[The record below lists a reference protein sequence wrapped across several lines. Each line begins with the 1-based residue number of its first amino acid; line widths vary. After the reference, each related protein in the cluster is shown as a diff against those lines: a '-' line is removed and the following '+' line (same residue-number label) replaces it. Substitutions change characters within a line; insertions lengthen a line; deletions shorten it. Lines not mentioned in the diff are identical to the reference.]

1 MKEKDITFGNY
12 SPEFKP
18 TPLSSTGDTPVDFYS
33 WGENPSGGLIT
44 RKQQMDAKLEK
55 AFDSIEISEDP
66 TTPETDYVLKVLGKD
81 AGRLVMPIDS
91 IINNAYYD
99 KQTQELVLVI
109 SMGDTEK
116 EIRINVKE
124 LVDDYKGDDATISI
138 DENNVIS
145 IKKEVMDKFTD
156 LYKSISDET
165 AEREA
170 ADVTLQGAID
180 AEAATRELAD
190 EALQGAVDTEAAT
203 REAKDTELQGN
214 IDAEATARTS
224 ADEALQE
231 AIDAETEG
239 RTAADEVLQAAIDA
253 EIAARTSADET
264 LQGAID
270 SEVAARE
277 AADVALQGA
286 IDTEIATRTSEDA
299 KLQQAIDTE
308 VATREAKDT
317 ELQGNIDA
325 EIEARTSADEA
336 LQGAIDSEVATR
348 TSEDTKL
355 QEAINA
361 EATSREAK
369 DTELQGNIDAEATA
383 RTSADEALQEAINA
397 EVATRTS
404 EDAKLQEAI
413 NAESAARESVK
424 EALQG
429 AIDTEA
435 TTRETKDTKLQE
447 SIDAESAAREAK
459 DTEFQGVINTEVTTR
474 EAKDT
479 ELQAAINAEAT
490 ARETKD
496 IEFQGVINAEAT
508 AREAKDTEFQGVI
521 DAEIA
526 ARTSAD
532 TNLQNAINKEIEDR
546 EAADVTLQNSIA
558 TTLSDSKSYT
568 DSEIAKEVARAE
580 EAENTLKDSKADKEH
595 THQISEVE
603 TLQTV
608 LDTKLTLDGV
618 KAIINEQIYK
628 LFKTVVVD
636 TADFN
641 TADTT
646 NPNES
651 YALVG
656 DGETISMTQSKSFI
670 GKSVKLGNIDLSSES
685 STKSVLN
692 IVANDSELDNLTLS
706 GTWSRSVGGNTMIS
720 LNNAQNVTVSD
731 VEVSRTG
738 GYNAVEIGLDGKGT
752 TKSVVIDG
760 LEISSS
766 LSNNGINIFSFED
779 NANVI
784 IKNCHFTEVSNP
796 IRISN
801 MTYAKNVNITIQDCT
816 FDTWESNTPAYAGLI
831 LLQDHTSTSTE
842 VFNEKNPFATFNI
855 TIDNVTG
862 PYGKIASGQTMEEIC
877 ASQNAE
883 KQLVYMYV
891 DKATPTL
898 IPYTSDKYPTI
909 TIK

>member
-44 RKQQMDAKLEK
+44 RKQQMDDKLEK
-55 AFDSIEISEDP
+55 AFDSIEISEDT
-66 TTPETDYVLKVLGKD
+66 TTPETDYVLKVLGKE

-99 KQTQELVLVI
+99 NQTQELVLVI
-109 SMGDTEK
+109 SIGDTEK

-124 LVDDYKGDDATISI
+124 LVDEYKGDDATISI

-165 AEREA
+165 AAREA
-170 ADVTLQGAID
+170 ADEALQEAIDTEAAARETKDTELQGNIEAEAATRESADEALQGAID
-180 AEAATRELAD
+180 AEAAR
-190 EALQGAVDTEAAT
+190 
-203 REAKDTELQGN
+203 REAKDTELQSAIDTEVAAREAKDAELQGN
-214 IDAEATARTS
+214 IDAEAEARTS
-224 ADEALQE
+224 ADTNLQNAINKEIEDRKTAGEALQTAIDNEVAAREAKDTELQE
-231 AIDAETEG
+231 AINGEA
-239 RTAADEVLQAAIDA
+239 
-253 EIAARTSADET
+253 AARTSADET

-277 AADVALQGA
+277 AAD
-286 IDTEIATRTSEDA
+286 
-299 KLQQAIDTE
+299 
-308 VATREAKDT
+308 
-317 ELQGNIDA
+317 
-325 EIEARTSADEA
+325 
-336 LQGAIDSEVATR
+336 
-348 TSEDTKL
+348 
-355 QEAINA
+355 
-361 EATSREAK
+361 
-369 DTELQGNIDAEATA
+369 
-383 RTSADEALQEAINA
+383 
-397 EVATRTS
+397 
-404 EDAKLQEAI
+404 
-413 NAESAARESVK
+413 
-424 EALQG
+424 
-429 AIDTEA
+429 
-435 TTRETKDTKLQE
+435 
-447 SIDAESAAREAK
+447 
-459 DTEFQGVINTEVTTR
+459 
-474 EAKDT
+474 
-479 ELQAAINAEAT
+479 
-490 ARETKD
+490 
-496 IEFQGVINAEAT
+496 
-508 AREAKDTEFQGVI
+508 
-521 DAEIA
+521 
-526 ARTSAD
+526 

-546 EAADVTLQNSIA
+546 EAADVALQNSIA

-568 DSEIAKEVARAE
+568 DSEIAKEVARAK

-608 LDTKLTLDGV
+608 LDTKLTLDEV
-618 KAIINEQIYK
+618 KAILNEQIYK
-628 LFKTVVVD
+628 IFKTVVVD

-670 GKSVKLGNIDLSSES
+670 GKSVKLGNIGLSSES

-752 TKSVVIDG
+752 VKSVVIDG

-779 NANVI
+779 NANIV

-816 FDTWESNTPAYAGLI
+816 FDKWESGTPAYAGLI

>member
-18 TPLSSTGDTPVDFYS
+18 TPLSATGDTPVDFYS

-165 AEREA
+165 AAREA
-170 ADVTLQGAID
+170 
-180 AEAATRELAD
+180 
-190 EALQGAVDTEAAT
+190 
-203 REAKDTELQGN
+203 
-214 IDAEATARTS
+214 

-231 AIDAETEG
+231 AIDTEAAARESADEALQGAIETETEG

-253 EIAARTSADET
+253 EVT
-264 LQGAID
+264 
-270 SEVAARE
+270 
-277 AADVALQGA
+277 
-286 IDTEIATRTSEDA
+286 
-299 KLQQAIDTE
+299 
-308 VATREAKDT
+308 TRETKDT
-317 ELQGNIDA
+317 ELQ
-325 EIEARTSADEA
+325 S
-336 LQGAIDSEVATR
+336 
-348 TSEDTKL
+348 
-355 QEAINA
+355 AINA
-361 EATSREAK
+361 EATARETK
-369 DTELQGNIDAEATA
+369 DTELQGNIDAEA
-383 RTSADEALQEAINA
+383 
-397 EVATRTS
+397 
-404 EDAKLQEAI
+404 
-413 NAESAARESVK
+413 
-424 EALQG
+424 
-429 AIDTEA
+429 
-435 TTRETKDTKLQE
+435 
-447 SIDAESAAREAK
+447 
-459 DTEFQGVINTEVTTR
+459 
-474 EAKDT
+474 
-479 ELQAAINAEAT
+479 
-490 ARETKD
+490 
-496 IEFQGVINAEAT
+496 
-508 AREAKDTEFQGVI
+508 
-521 DAEIA
+521 A

-532 TNLQNAINKEIEDR
+532 TNLQNAIDKEIEDR
-546 EAADVTLQNSIA
+546 EAADVELQNSIA

-568 DSEIAKEVARAE
+568 DTEIAKEVARAE
-580 EAENTLKDSKADKEH
+580 EAENTLKESKADKEH

-608 LDTKLTLDGV
+608 LDTKLTLDEV
-618 KAIINEQIYK
+618 KAILNEQIYK

-670 GKSVKLGNIDLSSES
+670 GKSVKLGNVNLSSES

-752 TKSVVIDG
+752 VKSVVIDG

-779 NANVI
+779 NANIV

-816 FDTWESNTPAYAGLI
+816 FDKWESGTPAYAGLI

-898 IPYTSDKYPTI
+898 IAYASDKYPTI

>member
-99 KQTQELVLVI
+99 NQTQELVLVI

-156 LYKSISDET
+156 LYKSISDE
-165 AEREA
+165 A
-170 ADVTLQGAID
+170 
-180 AEAATRELAD
+180 
-190 EALQGAVDTEAAT
+190 
-203 REAKDTELQGN
+203 
-214 IDAEATARTS
+214 
-224 ADEALQE
+224 
-231 AIDAETEG
+231 
-239 RTAADEVLQAAIDA
+239 
-253 EIAARTSADET
+253 
-264 LQGAID
+264 
-270 SEVAARE
+270 AARE
-277 AADVALQGA
+277 AAD
-286 IDTEIATRTSEDA
+286 
-299 KLQQAIDTE
+299 
-308 VATREAKDT
+308 
-317 ELQGNIDA
+317 A
-325 EIEARTSADEA
+325 E
-336 LQGAIDSEVATR
+336 
-348 TSEDTKL
+348 
-355 QEAINA
+355 
-361 EATSREAK
+361 
-369 DTELQGNIDAEATA
+369 
-383 RTSADEALQEAINA
+383 
-397 EVATRTS
+397 
-404 EDAKLQEAI
+404 
-413 NAESAARESVK
+413 
-424 EALQG
+424 
-429 AIDTEA
+429 
-435 TTRETKDTKLQE
+435 
-447 SIDAESAAREAK
+447 
-459 DTEFQGVINTEVTTR
+459 
-474 EAKDT
+474 
-479 ELQAAINAEAT
+479 
-490 ARETKD
+490 
-496 IEFQGVINAEAT
+496 
-508 AREAKDTEFQGVI
+508 
-521 DAEIA
+521 
-526 ARTSAD
+526 
-532 TNLQNAINKEIEDR
+532 
-546 EAADVTLQNSIA
+546 LQNSIA
-558 TTLSDSKSYT
+558 TTLSGSKSYT
-568 DSEIAKEVARAE
+568 DSEIAKEVARAK

-608 LDTKLTLDGV
+608 LDTKLTLDEV
-618 KAIINEQIYK
+618 KAILNEQIYK

-670 GKSVKLGNIDLSSES
+670 GKSVKLGNVNLSSES

-752 TKSVVIDG
+752 VKSVVIDG

-779 NANVI
+779 NANIV

-801 MTYAKNVNITIQDCT
+801 MTYAKNVNITIQDCI
-816 FDTWESNTPAYAGLI
+816 FDSWESGTPAYAGLV

-862 PYGKIASGQTMEEIC
+862 PYGKIASGQNMEDIC

-898 IPYTSDKYPTI
+898 IPYASDKYPTI

>member
-99 KQTQELVLVI
+99 NQTQELVLVI
-109 SMGDTEK
+109 SIGDTEK

-124 LVDDYKGDDATISI
+124 LVDEYKGDDATISI

-165 AEREA
+165 A
-170 ADVTLQGAID
+170 
-180 AEAATRELAD
+180 
-190 EALQGAVDTEAAT
+190 
-203 REAKDTELQGN
+203 
-214 IDAEATARTS
+214 
-224 ADEALQE
+224 
-231 AIDAETEG
+231 
-239 RTAADEVLQAAIDA
+239 
-253 EIAARTSADET
+253 
-264 LQGAID
+264 
-270 SEVAARE
+270 ARE
-277 AADVALQGA
+277 AAD
-286 IDTEIATRTSEDA
+286 
-299 KLQQAIDTE
+299 
-308 VATREAKDT
+308 EA
-317 ELQGNIDA
+317 
-325 EIEARTSADEA
+325 
-336 LQGAIDSEVATR
+336 
-348 TSEDTKL
+348 
-355 QEAINA
+355 
-361 EATSREAK
+361 
-369 DTELQGNIDAEATA
+369 
-383 RTSADEALQEAINA
+383 
-397 EVATRTS
+397 
-404 EDAKLQEAI
+404 
-413 NAESAARESVK
+413 
-424 EALQG
+424 
-429 AIDTEA
+429 
-435 TTRETKDTKLQE
+435 
-447 SIDAESAAREAK
+447 
-459 DTEFQGVINTEVTTR
+459 
-474 EAKDT
+474 
-479 ELQAAINAEAT
+479 LQAAINAEAT
-490 ARETKD
+490 AREAKD
-496 IEFQGVINAEAT
+496 I
-508 AREAKDTEFQGVI
+508 EFQGVI

-532 TNLQNAINKEIEDR
+532 TNLQNAIDKEIEDR
-546 EAADVTLQNSIA
+546 KAADAELQNSIA

-608 LDTKLTLDGV
+608 LDTKLTLDEV
-618 KAIINEQIYK
+618 KAILNEQIYK
-628 LFKTVVVD
+628 IFNTVVVD

-670 GKSVKLGNIDLSSES
+670 GKSVKLGNIGLSSES

-752 TKSVVIDG
+752 VKSVVIDG

-779 NANVI
+779 NANIV

-816 FDTWESNTPAYAGLI
+816 FDKWESGTPAYAGLI

-862 PYGKIASGQTMEEIC
+862 PYGKIASGQTMEDIC

-898 IPYTSDKYPTI
+898 IPYASDKYPTI

>member
-1 MKEKDITFGNY
+1 MKEKDIKFGSY

-18 TPLSSTGDTPVDFYS
+18 TPLSPTGDTPVDFYS

-99 KQTQELVLVI
+99 NQTKELVLVI
-109 SMGDTEK
+109 SIGDTEK

-124 LVDDYKGDDATISI
+124 LVDEYKGDDATISI

-165 AEREA
+165 AAREA
-170 ADVTLQGAID
+170 
-180 AEAATRELAD
+180 AD
-190 EALQGAVDTEAAT
+190 EALQEAIDTEATT
-203 REAKDTELQGN
+203 REAKDTELQ
-214 IDAEATARTS
+214 
-224 ADEALQE
+224 E
-231 AIDAETEG
+231 AIDAEVATRE
-239 RTAADEVLQAAIDA
+239 AADTNLQNVINK
-253 EIAARTSADET
+253 EIED
-264 LQGAID
+264 
-270 SEVAARE
+270 RE
-277 AADVALQGA
+277 AADVVLQGA
-286 IDTEIATRTSEDA
+286 IDTEIATRTSEDV
-299 KLQQAIDTE
+299 KLQEAIDTE
-308 VATREAKDT
+308 VATR
-317 ELQGNIDA
+317 
-325 EIEARTSADEA
+325 
-336 LQGAIDSEVATR
+336 
-348 TSEDTKL
+348 TSED
-355 QEAINA
+355 
-361 EATSREAK
+361 
-369 DTELQGNIDAEATA
+369 
-383 RTSADEALQEAINA
+383 
-397 EVATRTS
+397 
-404 EDAKLQEAI
+404 
-413 NAESAARESVK
+413 VK
-424 EALQG
+424 LQG

-435 TTRETKDTKLQE
+435 AT
-447 SIDAESAAREAK
+447 REAK

-479 ELQAAINAEAT
+479 ELQTAINAEAT
-490 ARETKD
+490 AREAKD
-496 IEFQGVINAEAT
+496 IEFQGVIDAESA

-532 TNLQNAINKEIEDR
+532 TNLQNTINKEIEDR
-546 EAADVTLQNSIA
+546 EAADVELQNSIA

-608 LDTKLTLDGV
+608 LDTKLTLDEV
-618 KAIINEQIYK
+618 KAILNEQIYK
-628 LFKTVVVD
+628 IFNTVVVD

-656 DGETISMTQSKSFI
+656 DGEAISMTQSKSFI
-670 GKSVKLGNIDLSSES
+670 GKSVKLGNVNLSSDS
-685 STKSVLN
+685 SIKSVLN
-692 IVANDSELDNLTLS
+692 ITANDSELDNLTLS
-706 GTWSRSVGGNTMIS
+706 GTWSQSVGGNTMIT

-738 GYNAVEIGLDGKGT
+738 GYNAIDIGLDGKGT
-752 TKSVVIDG
+752 VKSVVIDG

-779 NANVI
+779 NANIV

-816 FDTWESNTPAYAGLI
+816 FDSWESGTPAYAGLI

-862 PYGKIASGQTMEEIC
+862 PYGKIASGQTMEDIC

-898 IPYTSDKYPTI
+898 IPYASDKYPTI

>member
-99 KQTQELVLVI
+99 NQTQELVLVI
-109 SMGDTEK
+109 SIGDTEK

-124 LVDDYKGDDATISI
+124 LVDEYKGDDATISI

-165 AEREA
+165 AAREA
-170 ADVTLQGAID
+170 
-180 AEAATRELAD
+180 
-190 EALQGAVDTEAAT
+190 
-203 REAKDTELQGN
+203 
-214 IDAEATARTS
+214 

-231 AIDAETEG
+231 AIDTEAATRESADETLQGAIDTETEG

-253 EIAARTSADET
+253 EAAR
-264 LQGAID
+264 
-270 SEVAARE
+270 
-277 AADVALQGA
+277 
-286 IDTEIATRTSEDA
+286 
-299 KLQQAIDTE
+299 
-308 VATREAKDT
+308 REAKD
-317 ELQGNIDA
+317 A
-325 EIEARTSADEA
+325 
-336 LQGAIDSEVATR
+336 
-348 TSEDTKL
+348 
-355 QEAINA
+355 
-361 EATSREAK
+361 
-369 DTELQGNIDAEATA
+369 
-383 RTSADEALQEAINA
+383 
-397 EVATRTS
+397 
-404 EDAKLQEAI
+404 
-413 NAESAARESVK
+413 
-424 EALQG
+424 
-429 AIDTEA
+429 
-435 TTRETKDTKLQE
+435 
-447 SIDAESAAREAK
+447 
-459 DTEFQGVINTEVTTR
+459 
-474 EAKDT
+474 

-496 IEFQGVINAEAT
+496 IEFQGVIDAEAA

-521 DAEIA
+521 DTEIA

-546 EAADVTLQNSIA
+546 EAADNVLQNSIT

-568 DSEIAKEVARAE
+568 DSEIAKEVARAK
-580 EAENTLKDSKADKEH
+580 EAENTLKESKADKDH

-608 LDTKLTLDGV
+608 LDTKLTLDEV
-618 KAIINEQIYK
+618 KAILNEQIYK

-752 TKSVVIDG
+752 VKSVVIDG

-779 NANVI
+779 NANIV

-816 FDTWESNTPAYAGLI
+816 FDSWESGTPAYAGLV
-831 LLQDHTSTSTE
+831 LLQDHTSASTE
-842 VFNEKNPFATFNI
+842 EFNEKNPFATFNI

-862 PYGKIASGQTMEEIC
+862 PYGKIASGQTMEDIC

-898 IPYTSDKYPTI
+898 IPYASDKYPTI

>member
-66 TTPETDYVLKVLGKD
+66 TTTETDYVLKVLGKD

-116 EIRINVKE
+116 EIRINVKD

-165 AEREA
+165 AA
-170 ADVTLQGAID
+170 
-180 AEAATRELAD
+180 
-190 EALQGAVDTEAAT
+190 

-214 IDAEATARTS
+214 IEAEAATRES
-224 ADEALQE
+224 ADEALQG

-253 EIAARTSADET
+253 ES
-264 LQGAID
+264 
-270 SEVAARE
+270 
-277 AADVALQGA
+277 
-286 IDTEIATRTSEDA
+286 
-299 KLQQAIDTE
+299 
-308 VATREAKDT
+308 
-317 ELQGNIDA
+317 
-325 EIEARTSADEA
+325 
-336 LQGAIDSEVATR
+336 
-348 TSEDTKL
+348 
-355 QEAINA
+355 
-361 EATSREAK
+361 TSREAK
-369 DTELQGNIDAEATA
+369 DTELQENIDAEATA
-383 RTSADEALQEAINA
+383 RTSADEALQEAIDA

-413 NAESAARESVK
+413 NAESAARESVNK
-424 EALQG
+424 ALQG

-435 TTRETKDTKLQE
+435 STRETKDTELQGN
-447 SIDAESAAREAK
+447 IDAESAAREAK

-496 IEFQGVINAEAT
+496 IEFQGVIDAEAA

-521 DAEIA
+521 DAEAA

-568 DSEIAKEVARAE
+568 DSEIAKEVARAK

-608 LDTKLTLDGV
+608 LDTKLTLDEV
-618 KAIINEQIYK
+618 KAILNEQIYK

-752 TKSVVIDG
+752 VKSVVIDG

-779 NANVI
+779 NANIV

-816 FDTWESNTPAYAGLI
+816 FDSWESGTPAYAGLV
-831 LLQDHTSTSTE
+831 LLQDHTSASTE
-842 VFNEKNPFATFNI
+842 EFNEKNPFATFNI

-862 PYGKIASGQTMEEIC
+862 PYGKIASGQTMEDIC
-877 ASQNAE
+877 ASQIAD
-883 KQLVYMYV
+883 KQLVYTYV
-891 DKATPTL
+891 DKATPSL

>member
-18 TPLSSTGDTPVDFYS
+18 TPLSATGDTPVDFYS

-99 KQTQELVLVI
+99 NQTQELVLVI

-165 AEREA
+165 AAREA
-170 ADVTLQGAID
+170 
-180 AEAATRELAD
+180 
-190 EALQGAVDTEAAT
+190 
-203 REAKDTELQGN
+203 
-214 IDAEATARTS
+214 

-231 AIDAETEG
+231 AIDAEATTRESADETLQGAIDTETEG

-253 EIAARTSADET
+253 EAARREAKDAELQAAINAEATARETKDTELQGNIDAEAATREAKDAKLQEAINKEIEDRKTAIDDEVAAREAKDTELQEAINGEAAARTSADET

-277 AADVALQGA
+277 AADTNLQNAINKEIEDREAADATLQGA
-286 IDTEIATRTSEDA
+286 IDAEASTRTSEDA
-299 KLQQAIDTE
+299 KLQGA
-308 VATREAKDT
+308 
-317 ELQGNIDA
+317 IDA
-325 EIEARTSADEA
+325 ETEARTSADEA

-361 EATSREAK
+361 EA
-369 DTELQGNIDAEATA
+369 AT
-383 RTSADEALQEAINA
+383 
-397 EVATRTS
+397 
-404 EDAKLQEAI
+404 
-413 NAESAARESVK
+413 RESVN

-435 TTRETKDTKLQE
+435 STRETKDTELQGN
-447 SIDAESAAREAK
+447 IDAESAAREAK
-459 DTEFQGVINTEVTTR
+459 DTEFQGVI
-474 EAKDT
+474 DT
-479 ELQAAINAEAT
+479 
-490 ARETKD
+490 
-496 IEFQGVINAEAT
+496 
-508 AREAKDTEFQGVI
+508 
-521 DAEIA
+521 EIA

-532 TNLQNAINKEIEDR
+532 TNLQNAIDKEIEDR
-546 EAADVTLQNSIA
+546 EAADAELQNSIA

-568 DSEIAKEVARAE
+568 DSEIAKEVARAK

-608 LDTKLTLDGV
+608 LDTKLTLDEV
-618 KAIINEQIYK
+618 KAILNEQIYK

-752 TKSVVIDG
+752 VKSVVIDG

-779 NANVI
+779 NANIV

-816 FDTWESNTPAYAGLI
+816 FEKWESGTPAYAGLI

-862 PYGKIASGQTMEEIC
+862 PYGKIASGQAMEDIC
-877 ASQNAE
+877 ASQIVE

-898 IPYTSDKYPTI
+898 IPYASDKYPTI

>member
-18 TPLSSTGDTPVDFYS
+18 TPLSPTGDTPVDFYS

-109 SMGDTEK
+109 SIGDTEK

-124 LVDDYKGDDATISI
+124 LVDEYKGDDATISI

-165 AEREA
+165 AAREA
-170 ADVTLQGAID
+170 ADETLQEAIDAETEGRTAADEVLQAAID
-180 AEAATRELAD
+180 AEAARREAKDAELQSAIDTEVAAREAKDAELQGNIDAEIEARTNEDAKLQEAINKEIEDREAAD
-190 EALQGAVDTEAAT
+190 VALQGAIDTEIATRTSEDAKLQEAIDAETATRSSEDVKLQGAIDTEAAT

-231 AIDAETEG
+231 AIDAE
-239 RTAADEVLQAAIDA
+239 I
-253 EIAARTSADET
+253 
-264 LQGAID
+264 
-270 SEVAARE
+270 
-277 AADVALQGA
+277 
-286 IDTEIATRTSEDA
+286 
-299 KLQQAIDTE
+299 
-308 VATREAKDT
+308 
-317 ELQGNIDA
+317 
-325 EIEARTSADEA
+325 
-336 LQGAIDSEVATR
+336 
-348 TSEDTKL
+348 
-355 QEAINA
+355 
-361 EATSREAK
+361 
-369 DTELQGNIDAEATA
+369 
-383 RTSADEALQEAINA
+383 
-397 EVATRTS
+397 ATRTS

-413 NAESAARESVK
+413 NAESAARESVN

-429 AIDTEA
+429 AIDAEA
-435 TTRETKDTKLQE
+435 ATRETKDTELQGN
-447 SIDAESAAREAK
+447 IDAESAAREAK

-496 IEFQGVINAEAT
+496 IEFQGVINAESA
-508 AREAKDTEFQGVI
+508 AREAKDIEFQGVI

-546 EAADVTLQNSIA
+546 EAADAELQNSIA

-568 DSEIAKEVARAE
+568 DSEIATEVARAE
-580 EAENTLKDSKADKEH
+580 EVENTLKDSKADKEH

-608 LDTKLTLDGV
+608 LDTKLTLDEV
-618 KAIINEQIYK
+618 KAILNEQIYK
-628 LFKTVVVD
+628 IFKTVVVD

-641 TADTT
+641 TTDTT

-752 TKSVVIDG
+752 VKSVVIDG

-779 NANVI
+779 NANIV

-831 LLQDHTSTSTE
+831 LLQDHTSASTE
-842 VFNEKNPFATFNI
+842 EFNEKNPFATFNI

-898 IPYTSDKYPTI
+898 IPYASDKYPTI